1 VILQLI
7 DYCSRDDHNA
17 AAAATT
23 CVTRKS
29 VREIAACKQQ
39 NCCGA
44 LRACTQSDRPI
55 IGRSFGRLRTYVST
69 RPRASIHASSLL
81 SAASHPSILHRQPPQ
96 LPPARA
102 RAPPLKLFLISGLPR
117 RRVGPAGLGFNV
129 EDGARTMEAVINDD
143 MCLAALSLSPSP
155 CTPGHRQ
162 RRHRRGLHDSLP
174 EGCQAQRARSISTR
188 GAFVH
193 LFISVSTSGCRVSK
207 RRPVARFHGFRSALS
222 DQQLENQ
229 P

>member
-1 VILQLI
+1 MILQLI
-7 DYCSRDDHNA
+7 DYCSRDDHN

-143 MCLAALSLSPSP
+143 MCLAALSLSLSLRLPVPRGIVNAATAAGCMILCRRDVKLSGHVRFLLVAPS
-155 CTPGHRQ
+155 
-162 RRHRRGLHDSLP
+162 
-174 EGCQAQRARSISTR
+174 
-188 GAFVH
+188 
-193 LFISVSTSGCRVSK
+193 FIFSFLYRLLAVVYQSDDLLRVFM
-207 RRPVARFHGFRSALS
+207 ASALRC
-222 DQQLENQ
+222 QTNN
-229 P
+229 